1 MSARKTPAGESGTV
15 TVSEEHVKML
25 AQALERAAA
34 ALRDAERLMVGF
46 APANAMKA
54 EKMAEEYESVAK
66 VLRVEKLNQDNSKA

>member
-34 ALRDAERLMVGF
+34 ALRDAERLMVAF
-46 APANAMKA
+46 APQNALKA
-54 EKMAEEYESVAK
+54 EKLAEEYEQAVK
-66 VLRVEKLNQDNSKA
+66 VIREEKLGAANG